1 MTAVTT
7 ARYGVRRMSLARAT
21 VDDGLEIGGWKIA
34 EHISEWIEIVAIAV
48 ITVAVVVAFV
58 VGVRTVRSLGVRES
72 VEQVKQ
78 VVGRGLLLGLDL
90 LIAADVIRTVTLEP
104 TLENVAALGLLVV
117 VRTFLAWSLM
127 VELHGRWPW
136 QRVEVA
142 EPD

>member
-1 MTAVTT
+1 MTAADRT
-7 ARYGVRRMSLARAT
+7 
-21 VDDGLEIGGWKIA
+21 GLEIGDWQVA
-34 EHISEWIEIVAIAV
+34 EDISEWIEIIAIGV
-48 ITVAVVVAFV
+48 IAVAVVVAFV
-58 VGVRTVRSLGVRES
+58 AGIRVVRADGIASA
-72 VEQVKQ
+72 VERIKQ

-136 QRVEVA
+136 QRA
-142 EPD
+142 EPVGSGDHGVE

>member
-1 MTAVTT
+1 MGTE
-7 ARYGVRRMSLARAT
+7 RLGLA
-21 VDDGLEIGGWKIA
+21 IGDWQLA
-34 EHISEWIEIVAIAV
+34 EDISEWIEIVAIAV
-48 ITVAVVVAFV
+48 IAVAVLAAFV
-58 VGVRTVRSLGVRES
+58 SGLLAVRARGLADA

-136 QRVEVA
+136 QRPVETD
-142 EPD
+142 PRD

>member
-1 MTAVTT
+1 MTA
-7 ARYGVRRMSLARAT
+7 A
-21 VDDGLEIGGWKIA
+21 DDAGLEIGDWRVA
-34 EHISEWIEIVAIAV
+34 EEISEWIEIIAIGV
-48 ITVAVVVAFV
+48 ISVAVVAAFV
-58 VGVRTVRSLGVRES
+58 AGVRVVRADGVAS
-72 VEQVKQ
+72 AVEQIKQ

-136 QRVEVA
+136 QGADPVGSGDPGVE
-142 EPD
+142 